1 MKRGMN
7 SSEMQKKN
15 RMLVFRTLLENG
27 SMTRTALAAG
37 VGLQKATITN
47 IINEFLDLGII
58 GIDGDAAA
66 GRRGENICLILD
78 GIYIMSMDITR
89 KDFQIGIFSL
99 YGEQVKHIGYR
110 FEKNE
115 DLYSVFDKLK
125 RNALELMNEFGKKK
139 IIGVCMAVP
148 GPFIRKIEDGS
159 ELFQVSEFEELN
171 NINLRREL
179 EETLGMPMV
188 IKHDAKLSAYAEW
201 RNAEEVKANEKVS
214 LIIIRSRGYGIGA
227 GIVINGK
234 IVEGQLGI
242 AGEVGHIGINYN
254 GRRFENEHSGTFE
267 YCAGTESAVRYMQER
282 LFEFPD
288 SMLNEKSTYQDIV
301 EAYQRHDPLAV
312 WAIEKMAWMLGY
324 GIANIIYMIN
334 PDCIILGP
342 DYPNDE
348 SFVEVVRRTVRQ
360 FVSPYVGKCVSI
372 RYSRLEEDSFL
383 LGGYYYILEKLC
395 NGESI
400 IEKIEQAKN

>member
-15 RMLVFRTLLENG
+15 RMLVFKTLLENG

-66 GRRGENICLILD
+66 GRRGENICLKLD

-99 YGEQVKHIGYR
+99 YGKQEEHIHYR
-110 FEKNE
+110 FEKDE
-115 DLYSVFDKLK
+115 ELCSVIEKLK
-125 RNALELMNEFGKKK
+125 ENALALMGRFGEKK
-139 IIGVCMAVP
+139 IIGICLAVP
-148 GPFIRKIEDGS
+148 GPFIHKVEDGS

-171 NINLRREL
+171 RINIRREL
-179 EETLGMPMV
+179 EETLGMPVV

-201 RNAEEVKANEKVS
+201 RNAEEVRANEKVS

-254 GRRFENEHSGTFE
+254 GRRFENQHMGTFE
-267 YCAGTESAVRYMQER
+267 YCAGTESAVRNMQER
-282 LFEFPD
+282 LFEFPE
-288 SMLNEKSTYQDIV
+288 SLLNEKSTYQDIV
-301 EAYQRHDPLAV
+301 EAYYRKDPLAV

-342 DYPNDE
+342 DYPENE
-348 SFVEVVRRTVRQ
+348 TFLERVRETVRQ
-360 FVSPYVGKCVSI
+360 FVSPYVGECVSI
-372 RYSRLEEDSFL
+372 RYSRLKEDSFL
-383 LGGYYYILEKLC
+383 LGGYYYTLEKLC
-395 NGESI
+395 NGETI
-400 IEKIEQAKN
+400 IEKIQQAKA